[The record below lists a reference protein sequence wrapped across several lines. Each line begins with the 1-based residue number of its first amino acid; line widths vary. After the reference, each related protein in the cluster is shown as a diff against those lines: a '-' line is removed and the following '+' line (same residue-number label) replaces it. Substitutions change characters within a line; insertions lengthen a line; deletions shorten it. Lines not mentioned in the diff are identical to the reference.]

1 MVLHTQ
7 KNHLITQKTPLA
19 GNFLKVCCVK
29 RTNKGHKGS
38 SQMVAFA
45 IHALGMA
52 IKMK

>member
-1 MVLHTQ
+1 MVFHTQ
-7 KNHLITQKTPLA
+7 KKSSDNTKTSVA

-29 RTNKGHKGS
+29 RINKGQKGS

-45 IHALGMA
+45 IYALGMA

>member
-7 KNHLITQKTPLA
+7 KNHLITQKTQ
-19 GNFLKVCCVK
+19 
-29 RTNKGHKGS
+29 T
-38 SQMVAFA
+38 VAFA